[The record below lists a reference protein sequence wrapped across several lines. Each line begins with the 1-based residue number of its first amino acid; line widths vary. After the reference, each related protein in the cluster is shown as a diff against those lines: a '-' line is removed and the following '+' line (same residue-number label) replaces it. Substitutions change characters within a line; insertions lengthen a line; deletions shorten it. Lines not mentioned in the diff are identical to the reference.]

1 MSDIT
6 FGDVIKT
13 VRVSVVAEVCGLTPK
28 AVYKWLEKGGLPRT
42 EFTDETDYAKKISR
56 ASGGKFSTAL
66 IKRVGKSA

>member
-42 EFTDETDYAKKISR
+42 EFTDETDYAKKNLSCIWR
-56 ASGGKFSTAL
+56 QILNRTD
-66 IKRVGKSA
+66 